1 MGTSRPGHI
10 RLAWSSPAPARS
22 RRPAAY
28 SACGVR
34 SSTIDIPYTVRRS
47 ARARRVRVNVHAH
60 AGVEVVLP
68 SRAPERA
75 AAAAVRELRPWI
87 ERRLAEARG
96 ALAQLA
102 DRGAT
107 VPYLGRSL
115 ELVPQPGR
123 HRVHRRG
130 ERLFVPADDPRPA
143 LERFYRRMAREEIE
157 ARLDRAT
164 ALAGTPYSGLSIRS
178 QRTRWA
184 SCSAGGRMSF
194 NWRLLLAPERVLDYV
209 VWHEVCHLEILDHS
223 PRFWALVERRWP
235 RWREDREWLRC
246 YGATLI
252 L

>member
-1 MGTSRPGHI
+1 
-10 RLAWSSPAPARS
+10 
-22 RRPAAY
+22 
-28 SACGVR
+28 
-34 SSTIDIPYTVRRS
+34 
-47 ARARRVRVNVHAH
+47 VRVNVHTH
-60 AGVEVVLP
+60 TGVEVVLP
-68 SRAPERA
+68 SHAPERA
-75 AAAAVRELRPWI
+75 AAAAVQELRPWI

-96 ALAQLA
+96 VLAHLVE
-102 DRGAT
+102 RGTT
-107 VPYLGRSL
+107 VPYLGLPL

-123 HRVHRRG
+123 VRVHRSG
-130 ERLFVPADDPRPA
+130 ERLLVPAGDPRPA

-164 ALAGTPYSGLSIRS
+164 ALVGASYSGLSIRA

-209 VWHEVCHLEILDHS
+209 VWHEICHLEILDHS

-235 RWREDREWLRC
+235 GWREDRAWLRRH
-246 YGATLI
+246 GATLV